1 MNRFKSK
8 YPRRNLR
15 VAESERTMPYPDV
28 ARWVSAARTSG
39 GNTEASGSRAGL
51 QALRP
56 KEGVKEDFIY
66 LFTFPN
72 VSNTAILITL
82 FT

>member
-1 MNRFKSK
+1 
-8 YPRRNLR
+8 
-15 VAESERTMPYPDV
+15 MPYPGV

-39 GNTEASGSRAGL
+39 RNTVASGSRAGL
-51 QALRP
+51 HALRP
-56 KEGVKEDFIY
+56 TEGVEEDFIY

-72 VSNTAILITL
+72 VSNTAILITI